1 MTTPADYQAM
11 FKNLVEEMG
20 LASLPEEKQLE
31 LIGKMGE
38 VLIKR
43 IMVETFDRLGEDGVV
58 EYEKMVDGGA
68 SEDEVKRYFESKIP
82 DYSAMIEKIVADF
95 KEEMKKDVAI

>member
-43 IMVETFDRLGEDGVV
+43 IMVDTFDRLGEDGVV
-58 EYEKMVDGGA
+58 EYEKMVDNGA

-82 DYSAMIEKIVADF
+82 DYEAMIEKIVADF